1 MELGLRDLNA
11 SLALK
16 TEKRE
21 REREREQLRAAFADH
36 TAR

>member
-21 REREREQLRAAFADH
+21 REREQLRAAFADH